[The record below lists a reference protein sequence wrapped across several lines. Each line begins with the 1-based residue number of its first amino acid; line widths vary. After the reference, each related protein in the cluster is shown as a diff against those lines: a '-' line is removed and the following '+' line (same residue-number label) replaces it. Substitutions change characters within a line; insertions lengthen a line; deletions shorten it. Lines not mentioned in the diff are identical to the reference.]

1 MLLHCR
7 CTGDVCNCETP
18 SGEKVRVKLPG
29 TIVCRSREAAVYVR
43 EDDVDIDEVVLRG
56 SRLRMPGKP
65 PGMIYQGG
73 RLPPIALTQAAE
85 SLDISAILHQIA
97 AHCME
102 QT

>member
-43 EDDVDIDEVVLRG
+43 EDDVDIDEVVAHV
-56 SRLRMPGKP
+56 
-65 PGMIYQGG
+65 
-73 RLPPIALTQAAE
+73 IARIAAE
-85 SLDISAILHQIA
+85 NAGKA
-97 AHCME
+97 ARDDLSRG
-102 QT
+102 